1 MPKRAHVTPSQ
12 FAKIMAPRGFGKVAM
27 AYADELVLGML
38 GVETPEINSKHF
50 DWGNAHEPIAIDRYI
65 EDTFYDVQK
74 VEKSIHHQELDYV
87 CGKPDGLIGK
97 SGILEV
103 KCPSNPVNHLNNITD
118 ASQYDQYIWQ
128 IQGYLWITERQW
140 CDFVSF
146 DPRFPYEKQ
155 IAIHRIQR
163 NDEDI
168 EKLSERVHEFW
179 EIVQNK
185 FAQI

>member
-1 MPKRAHVTPSQ
+1 MPKKSHVTPSQ

-38 GVETPEINSKHF
+38 GVETPEISSKHL
-50 DWGNAHEPIAIDRYI
+50 DWGNAHEPVAIDRYI

-74 VEKSIHHQELDYV
+74 VEKSIH
-87 CGKPDGLIGK
+87 
-97 SGILEV
+97 
-103 KCPSNPVNHLNNITD
+103 SNPVNHLNNLVD
-118 ASQYDQYIWQ
+118 ASQYDQYKWQ
-128 IQGYLWITERQW
+128 IQGYLWITQREW

-155 IAIHRIQR
+155 IAIHRIER

-168 EKLSERVHEFW
+168 NKLSERVQEFW
-179 EIVQNK
+179 QIVQDK
-185 FAQI
+185 FFVL